1 MIKGLDKFREHFAGF
16 ADRYVLIG
24 GAAADLVMDEA
35 GVDFRATKDFDIV
48 LCIEALDKSFA
59 EAFWAFVKA
68 GGYQNQQ
75 RSTGKKVFYRF
86 NKPRDERYPFM
97 LELFSRAP
105 DTLVLGDDSHLTP
118 IPITEDV
125 SSLSAILLDDDY
137 YQFLHQ
143 HKTEIDGVPVV
154 TGACLIPLKARAWLD
169 LNKRRDA
176 GENVDSKEIKK
187 HKNDIFR
194 LFQILS
200 PELRIEL
207 PGSIAQDMEQYFG
220 AIKVEPD
227 LSLKPFGLAGLGV
240 LDVVSTLSQIYGL
253 PDQAGEKG

>member
-24 GAAADLVMDEA
+24 GAAADLVMDDV
-35 GVDFRATKDFDIV
+35 GVTFRATKDFDIV
-48 LCIEALDKSFA
+48 LCVEVLDTSFA
-59 EAFWAFVKA
+59 DAFWAFVKA

-75 RSTGKKVFYRF
+75 RSTGDKVFYRF
-86 NKPRDERYPFM
+86 NKPGDESYPFM

-118 IPITEDV
+118 IPMSEDV

-143 HKTEIDGVPVV
+143 NKIEIDSVSVV
-154 TGACLIPLKARAWLD
+154 TGECLITLKARACLD
-169 LNKRRDA
+169 LSKRRDA
-176 GENVDSKEIKK
+176 GEEVDSKEVKK
-187 HKNDIFR
+187 HRNDIFR
-194 LFQILS
+194 LFQIVS

-207 PGSIAQDMEQYFG
+207 PGAIAQDMEQYFS
-220 AIKVEPD
+220 AVSEEPD
-227 LSLKPFGLAGLGV
+227 LLLKPFGLNGLRV
-240 LDVVSTLSQIYGL
+240 LDVISTLRQIYQL
-253 PDQAGEKG
+253 PEQMGEEG

>member
-1 MIKGLDKFREHFAGF
+1 MIKGVDIFREHFAGF
-16 ADRYVLIG
+16 SDRYVLIG
-24 GAAADLVMDEA
+24 GVAADLVMDEA

-59 EAFWAFVKA
+59 EAFWVFVKA

-86 NKPRDERYPFM
+86 NKPGDEHYPFM

-105 DTLVLGDDSHLTP
+105 DALVLGEDIHLTP
-118 IPITEDV
+118 IPMTEDV

-137 YQFLHQ
+137 YLFLHQ
-143 HKTEIDGVPVV
+143 NKNEIAGVPVV
-154 TGACLIPLKARAWLD
+154 TGAGLIPLKARAWLD
-169 LNKRRDA
+169 LNNRRDA

-187 HKNDIFR
+187 HRNDIFR

-200 PELRIEL
+200 PELRIIL
-207 PGSIAQDMEQYFG
+207 PGTIAQDMEQYFG
-220 AIKVEPD
+220 AVAAEPG

-240 LDVVSTLSQIYGL
+240 PDVVNTLRQIYGL
-253 PDQAGEKG
+253 PEETAGEG